1 MHDEWTRPG
10 RRTGNF
16 GFRTRWTANPVRSPF
31 FFRTSRD
38 FSSFLPFTLFSSF
51 SYFLFFLSFLL
62 LLLLF
67 WKFLEVTAKKWK
79 NIKRRI
85 SPVFQ
90 VLPPWRAAKSG
101 SISFKIRTNEPNGLI
116 MYSRSGA
123 HTRVCEFRSICLFSF
138 S

>member
-1 MHDEWTRPG
+1 MMNGLVQGGEQEILDSEHAGPPTLSVLHSSSGHRGISLPS
-10 RRTGNF
+10 
-16 GFRTRWTANPVRSPF
+16 FR
-31 FFRTSRD
+31 
-38 FSSFLPFTLFSSF
+38 L
-51 SYFLFFLSFLL
+51 LSFLL
-62 LLLLF
+62 FLIFFSVFSIIIIIILRL
-67 WKFLEVTAKKWK
+67 LEVTAKKWK

-123 HTRVCEFRSICLFSF
+123 HTRVCEFRSIYLFSF

>member
-1 MHDEWTRPG
+1 MHDEWIRPG
-10 RRTGNF
+10 RRAGNF

-38 FSSFLPFTLFSSF
+38 FSSFLLVYSLFIF
-51 SYFLFFLSFLL
+51 LIFFLFFIIIIVIVLRL
-62 LLLLF
+62 
-67 WKFLEVTAKKWK
+67 LEVTAKKWK
-79 NIKRRI
+79 SIKRRI
-85 SPVFQ
+85 SPMFQ

-123 HTRVCEFRSICLFSF
+123 HTRVCEFRSIYLFF
-138 S
+138 LLF

>member
-1 MHDEWTRPG
+1 MNGLVQGGEQEILDSERARPPTLSVLHSSSG
-10 RRTGNF
+10 HRGISLPS
-16 GFRTRWTANPVRSPF
+16 FR
-31 FFRTSRD
+31 
-38 FSSFLPFTLFSSF
+38 L
-51 SYFLFFLSFLL
+51 LSFLL
-62 LLLLF
+62 FLIFFSFFLF
-67 WKFLEVTAKKWK
+67 YYYYYYFILLEVTAKKWK

-123 HTRVCEFRSICLFSF
+123 HTRVCEFRSIYLFSF

>member
-1 MHDEWTRPG
+1 MNGLVQGGEQEILDSEHAGPPTLSVLHSSSGHRGISLPS
-10 RRTGNF
+10 
-16 GFRTRWTANPVRSPF
+16 FR
-31 FFRTSRD
+31 
-38 FSSFLPFTLFSSF
+38 L
-51 SYFLFFLSFLL
+51 LSFLL
-62 LLLLF
+62 FLIFFSVFSIIIIIILRL
-67 WKFLEVTAKKWK
+67 LEVTAKKWK

-123 HTRVCEFRSICLFSF
+123 HTRVCEFRSIYLFSF

>member
-1 MHDEWTRPG
+1 MDSSRAENRKFWIPNALDRQPCP
-10 RRTGNF
+10 F
-16 GFRTRWTANPVRSPF
+16 SILLQDIEGFLFLPSVYSLF
-31 FFRTSRD
+31 FF
-38 FSSFLPFTLFSSF
+38 FLFS
-51 SYFLFFLSFLL
+51 FLSFFSIIIIIILRL
-62 LLLLF
+62 
-67 WKFLEVTAKKWK
+67 LEVTAKKWK

-123 HTRVCEFRSICLFSF
+123 HTRVCEFRSIYLFSF